1 MTYDEF
7 VCECVMRL
15 GTVIPPEKRNFVQSG
30 KCLSQA
36 LDLADTLV
44 KQGFMAPTF
53 GMLQRKLEV
62 YRSRLEEV
70 FEAHSYGVGNLEQTK
85 ALLEAKNDFY
95 EIVDRLLPAL
105 LEMFLEAA
113 PKKSD
118 AVSHGL
124 LRFLVHD
131 VECERKERG
140 LRDILERRCKDNSD
154 AVAPYRALNE
164 SMEGERRIRGEI
176 RSAHSGNNNV

>member
-7 VCECVMRL
+7 ICECVMRL

-30 KCLSQA
+30 KCLSHA
-36 LDLADTLV
+36 VDLADTLV

-53 GMLQRKLEV
+53 GMLQRKLDV

-85 ALLEAKNDFY
+85 GLIEAKNDFY
-95 EIVDRLLPAL
+95 EIVDLFLPAL
-105 LEMFLEAA
+105 LEMFPEGEA
-113 PKKSD
+113 KKNN
-118 AVSHGL
+118 ALSHAI

-154 AVAPYRALNE
+154 AVAPYKALHE
-164 SMEGERRIRGEI
+164 SMQGERRIRGEI
-176 RSAHSGNNNV
+176 RSAQSGNKNV